1 LWVRLTALITEAT
14 GTLKAAHVGSPRVD
28 AELLAAHVL
37 GIERGKLHTAPDPN
51 RAQAAAYRRLI
62 ARRAARE
69 PLQHLTGLA
78 PFRYEQ
84 VHVGPGVF
92 IPRPETEQLVMWGL
106 SWLRAQNVA
115 EPRVA
120 DLCAGSGA
128 IAVSVVGEKD
138 GATVLAVERSP
149 QAVPWLRRNAREC
162 AKAAGSRVV
171 VVEGDATDPTVLAD
185 VDGTVDLVLTNP
197 PYVPAVAA
205 ANLPPEVTQYD
216 PSEAL
221 FAGADGLAVIRPL
234 IGRIAALLRPGGAFA
249 MEHDESHKHVVPAL
263 VAADGRFEQVE
274 CHPDLAR
281 RPRFTTAVRAGG
293 TARVAD

>member
-14 GTLKAAHVGSPRVD
+14 NTLKAAHIGSPRVD

-106 SWLRAQNVA
+106 SWLRAENVA

-128 IAVSVVGEKD
+128 IAVSLAGEKA

-149 QAVPWLRRNAREC
+149 QAVPWLRRNAQEC

-185 VDGTVDLVLTNP
+185 IDGTVDLVLTNP
-197 PYVPAVAA
+197 PYVPEVAA
-205 ANLPPEVTQYD
+205 ANLPPEVTEYD
-216 PSEAL
+216 PPEAL

-263 VAADGRFEQVE
+263 VAADGRFERVE

-281 RPRFTTAVRAGG
+281 RPRFTTGVRAGG